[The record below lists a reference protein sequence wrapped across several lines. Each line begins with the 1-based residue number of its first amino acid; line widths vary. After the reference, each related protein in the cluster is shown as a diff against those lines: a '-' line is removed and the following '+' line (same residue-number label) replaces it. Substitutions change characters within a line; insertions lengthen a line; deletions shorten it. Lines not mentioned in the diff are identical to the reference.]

1 MIKTIKSYRDLEVWQ
16 KAMQLV
22 EDVYKATQA
31 FPREEQFAL
40 TNQMRRAAVAVP
52 SNIAEGHGRTGPKE
66 YLHFLSI
73 AHGSVMELET
83 QVLIAQRLGY
93 LEPEKSD
100 CMLQGAGSVSMML
113 RALISKLQVV

>member
-1 MIKTIKSYRDLEVWQ
+1 
-16 KAMQLV
+16 MQLV
-22 EDVYKATQA
+22 EDIYKATRA

-40 TNQMRRAAVAVP
+40 TNQMRRAAVVVP

-113 RALISKLQVV
+113 RGLISKLQGL